1 MKINGNL
8 VFNSDATGEIQY
20 AFLDRLSAAPTFN
33 AAEAGRIYYDTT
45 AKLYYFNDSTAWVA
59 IATGGNATALQTE
72 VNAIETSLGTIVNSD
87 GTYNGG
93 NALSGVPFISAATSV
108 TDALT
113 ILATEAQ
120 GKVDL
125 SELNDVSLTAL
136 TNGQF
141 LVYSTTDS
149 KWENKTLVLAAVT
162 DVTATATEV
171 NQLSGAVVTAGDL
184 NKLHAVTASA
194 ADLNVSTGLAATNVT
209 STELGYVHG
218 VTSAI
223 QTQLNNQQ
231 PLNAG
236 LTDLASL
243 ANGVGTGLVVQTG
256 VNTFLDRSLVAPSDG
271 FSITD
276 PDGVA
281 GAPTFALTNN
291 LLALAGVSANGFVT
305 YVGGNAFAE
314 RSITGTANNIVV
326 TNGDGVAG
334 SPTIN
339 LAAVTQGTSGAFLK
353 FAVDSLGRVVSN
365 TPVTTGDIT
374 SLVDATYVNVSGDT
388 MSGNLVMSSG
398 STVTGLPTPVG
409 ATDAASKAYVDAVA
423 SNLNI
428 KGSVQSASTVNMP
441 ATYSNG
447 ASGVGATLT
456 NTGTLAALMLD
467 GVAATVGERVL
478 VKNQTTAVQ
487 NGVYT
492 VTTVGSGSVAWVLT
506 RAPDS
511 DNSINNAVTP
521 GDFVFVSQGST
532 QANTGWTETAVGTGS
547 NGDIVLGTDVI
558 HFTQFSGA
566 GTYTA
571 GDGLTLSGTVFSVDY
586 GAGIGSLPSGDVGI
600 DLYSSV
606 GALLLTTDGSTQNP
620 VVGSMLALLLKS
632 AGGLT
637 QDTTGLYI
645 PTAGVSNAMLA
656 NSIITLDVDGAGTST
671 VALGGTLTILGTAAQ
686 GISTSIAGSTIT
698 INAANA
704 STSNK
709 GVASFD
715 GSVFTVTTGNVTVS
729 AGGITNAMLA
739 NSTIAFSGTTGG
751 TQTIALG
758 GTPLSIVGGSSPV
771 TTVSSAGVLTINVAS
786 ATVSTLGL
794 ASFASTYFAV
804 TAGAVSLAT
813 TFGAGGITNVNST
826 VDSAAANDLLTF
838 ESGKWVNNTR
848 AAVFGTQSVG
858 SLSDV
863 TTTGVA
869 SGDTLVWNASTSKFA
884 AIPTYFLY
892 SAGSALTSHT
902 VSHSLGQKYC
912 NVTVVDGSD
921 EVVIPQSIT
930 FVDANTLTVTFT
942 SALQCKVVVMGVAQ
956 A

>member
-45 AKLYYFNDSTAWVA
+45 NKLYYFNDSTAWVA

-72 VNAIETSLGTIVNSD
+72 VNTIESSLGTIVNSD

-93 NALSGVPFISAATSV
+93 NALSGVPFISGATSV

-125 SELNDVSLTAL
+125 SELNDVNLTTL

-141 LVYSTTDS
+141 LVYNTTST
-149 KWENKTLVLAAVT
+149 KWENKTLLLTAVT

-171 NQLSGAVVTAGDL
+171 NQLSGAVITAADL

-194 ADLNVSTGLAATNVT
+194 ADLNVSTGLAATSVT

-223 QTQLNNQQ
+223 QTQLDNKQ

-291 LLALAGVSANGFVT
+291 LLALVGVATDGFVT
-305 YVGGNAFAE
+305 YIGGNAFAE
-314 RSITGTANNIVV
+314 RSITGSANNITVV
-326 TNGDGVAG
+326 NGDGVAG
-334 SPTIN
+334 SPTID
-339 LAAVTQGTSGAFLK
+339 LAAVTQGSTGAFLK
-353 FAVDSLGRVVSN
+353 FAVDSVGRVVSN
-365 TPVTTGDIT
+365 TAVTTADIT
-374 SLVDATYVNVSGDT
+374 ALVDATYVNITGDT
-388 MSGNLVMSSG
+388 MSGNLIMSSG
-398 STVTGLPTPVG
+398 STVTGVPTPVNSS
-409 ATDAASKAYVDAVA
+409 DAASKAYVDAVA

-428 KGSVQSASTVNMP
+428 KGSVQSASTINLP
-441 ATYSNG
+441 ATYANG
-447 ASGVGATLT
+447 TGGVGATLT
-456 NTGTLAALMLD
+456 NTGTLAAFMLD
-467 GVAATVGERVL
+467 GVAAVVGERVL
-478 VKNQTTAVQ
+478 VKNQTTALQ

-492 VTTVGSGSVAWVLT
+492 VTTVGSASVAWVLT

-521 GDFVFVSQGST
+521 GDFVFVSQGTT
-532 QANTGWTETAVGTGS
+532 QANTGWTETAVGTGTD
-547 NGDIVLGTDVI
+547 GDIILGTDAV

-571 GDGLTLSGTVFSVDY
+571 GDGLTISGTVFSVDY

-606 GALLLTTDGSTQNP
+606 GALLLTNDGTTQTP
-620 VVGSMLALLLKS
+620 TVGSKLALLLKAS
-632 AGGLT
+632 GGLT

-656 NSIITLDVDGAGTST
+656 NSTITLDVDSAGTGT
-671 VALGGTLTILGTAAQ
+671 VALGATLTVLGTAVQ

-698 INAANA
+698 ITAADA
-704 STSNK
+704 SISNK
-709 GVASFD
+709 GVASFN
-715 GSVFTVTTGNVTVS
+715 GSVFDVTTGNVTVL

-751 TQTIALG
+751 TQTIDLG
-758 GTPLSIVGGSSPV
+758 GTPLSIIGGSSPV
-771 TTVSSAGVLTINVAS
+771 TTVSSAGTLTINVAS

-826 VDSAAANDLLTF
+826 VDSAASADLLTF
-838 ESGKWVNNTR
+838 NGTKWTNATR
-848 AAVFGTQSVG
+848 ATVFGTQSV
-858 SLSDV
+858 V
-863 TTTGVA
+863 TTTSVA
-869 SGDTLVWNASTSKFA
+869 SGDT
-884 AIPTYFLY
+884 
-892 SAGSALTSHT
+892 
-902 VSHSLGQKYC
+902 
-912 NVTVVDGSD
+912 
-921 EVVIPQSIT
+921 
-930 FVDANTLTVTFT
+930 
-942 SALQCKVVVMGVAQ
+942 
-956 A
+956 